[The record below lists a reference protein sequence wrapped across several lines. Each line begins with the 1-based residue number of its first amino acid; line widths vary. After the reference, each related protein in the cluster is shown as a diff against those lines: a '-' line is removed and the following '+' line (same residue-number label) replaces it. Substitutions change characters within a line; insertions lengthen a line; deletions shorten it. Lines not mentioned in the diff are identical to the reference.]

1 MCGVSARG
9 PWRFREVG
17 ADSDSAGGMGEAHR
31 PASRTGVEAGAPLGR
46 PPCRGHWGL
55 SPPLPSGEKRPPVI
69 PQKPSLGKIQ
79 ARRGRRATSDTV
91 PGSRGLRPIPAETP
105 PPAVLPMRGARRGS
119 LLLIKSDL
127 IITASPR
134 GAASI
139 SGGDAG
145 AGAQKRPRQPA
156 DFRLP
161 RGAIPSLRAISEE
174 AGSRP
179 PGCRCFG
186 KVRV

>member
-79 ARRGRRATSDTV
+79 AR
-91 PGSRGLRPIPAETP
+91 
-105 PPAVLPMRGARRGS
+105 
-119 LLLIKSDL
+119 
-127 IITASPR
+127 
-134 GAASI
+134 
-139 SGGDAG
+139 
-145 AGAQKRPRQPA
+145 
-156 DFRLP
+156 
-161 RGAIPSLRAISEE
+161 
-174 AGSRP
+174 
-179 PGCRCFG
+179 
-186 KVRV
+186 